1 MEKVM
6 KVANISQQNIKNY
19 TSRLPQK
26 QNFNGAVRLIGDA
39 NKALM
44 KKIETGGFFLEFVLL
59 DLMGMVLPRV
69 YQGFNRNK
77 KELGHLNYKAG
88 TEEFLRESITGP
100 SMFLIPLAT
109 VVLAG
114 KLLGKGVQI
123 NGSTMKK
130 FTSIFKKTGASMAQD
145 SVETLQKGFA
155 GELFDELFTKNAKRI
170 KDASFAGLKSLD
182 EYKQEFIRTLTE
194 GLGGKAQ
201 KTKGKFC
208 DLIADINS
216 TYFKKV
222 NTESIDVILPDKT
235 ASSVA
240 GNMFDDARKFMTDVI
255 PSCKVTISDMAEKG
269 KQITSETINST
280 IEGFNA
286 LRRNGRKVMCTVGA
300 VLLSSFLSI
309 IPKIYQITKTNPALE
324 GISEGGK
331 K

>member
-1 MEKVM
+1 M
-6 KVANISQQNIKNY
+6 KVANISQQNVTSYKN
-19 TSRLPQK
+19 RLPQK

-109 VVLAG
+109 VALAG
-114 KLLGKGVQI
+114 KVLGKGVQI

-130 FTSIFKKTGASMAQD
+130 FTSIFKKTGSNMVQD
-145 SVETLQKGFA
+145 SVEALQKGFA

-170 KDASFAGLKSLD
+170 KEASFAGLKSLE
-182 EYKQEFIRTLTE
+182 EYKQEFVKTLTE
-194 GLGGKAQ
+194 GLGNKSL

-235 ASSVA
+235 ASTVA
-240 GNMFDDARKFMTDVI
+240 GNMFDDARKFMTDII
-255 PSCKVTISDMAEKG
+255 PSCKITISDMAEKG
-269 KQITSETINST
+269 KQISAEVINST
-280 IEGFNA
+280 IEGFNT
-286 LRRNGRKVMCTVGA
+286 LRKNGRKFMCVVGA
-300 VLLSSFLSI
+300 ILLSSFLSI

>member
-1 MEKVM
+1 M
-6 KVANISQQNIKNY
+6 KVANISQQSISNY
-19 TSRLPQK
+19 TNKLPQK
-26 QNFNGAVRLIGDA
+26 QNFNGAVRIIGDA

-109 VVLAG
+109 VMIAG
-114 KLLGKGVQI
+114 KALGKGVQI
-123 NGSTMKK
+123 NGNTMKK
-130 FTSIFKKTGASMAQD
+130 FISIFKKTGNNMAQD
-145 SVETLQKGFA
+145 SVEALQKGFA

-170 KDASFAGLKSLD
+170 KDASFAGLKTLN
-182 EYKQEFIRTLTE
+182 EYKQEFVKILTD
-194 GLGGKAQ
+194 GISDKSQ

-208 DLIADINS
+208 DLIADINA

-222 NTESIDVILPDKT
+222 NTENIDVILPDKT
-235 ASSVA
+235 TSAIA
-240 GNMFDDARKFMTDVI
+240 GNMFDDAKKFMTDII
-255 PSCKVTISDMAEKG
+255 PSCKATISEITKKG
-269 KQITSETINST
+269 KEISTDVINST
-280 IEGFNA
+280 IDGFNT
-286 LRRNGRKVMCTVGA
+286 LRKNGRKTMCLVGGI
-300 VLLSSFLSI
+300 LLSSFLSI

-324 GISEGGK
+324 GIGEGSK

>member
-1 MEKVM
+1 M
-6 KVANISQQNIKNY
+6 KVANISQQNIPNY
-19 TSRLPQK
+19 TNRLPQK

-114 KLLGKGVQI
+114 KALGKGVQI
-123 NGSTMKK
+123 NGNTLKK
-130 FTSIFKKTGASMAQD
+130 FTSVFKKTGANMAQD
-145 SVETLQKGFA
+145 SVEKLQKGFA
-155 GELFDELFTKNAKRI
+155 GELFDELFTKNAKRL
-170 KDASFAGLKSLD
+170 KDGAFAGLKTLN
-182 EYKQEFIRTLTE
+182 EYKQEFVQTLTE
-194 GLGGKAQ
+194 GLGEKTQ

-208 DLIADINS
+208 DLIADINA

-222 NTESIDVILPDKT
+222 NTESIEVITPDKV
-235 ASSVA
+235 SSAAA
-240 GNMFDDARKFMTDVI
+240 GNMFDDIRKFMTDVI
-255 PSCKVTISDMAEKG
+255 PSCKNTVSEMAQKG
-269 KQITSETINST
+269 KEVTSEAINST
-280 IEGFNA
+280 IEGFDT
-286 LRRNGRKVMCTVGA
+286 LRKNGRKFMCVVGA
-300 VLLSSFLSI
+300 ILLSSFLSI
-309 IPKIYQITKTNPALE
+309 IPKIYQITKTNPALD
-324 GISEGGK
+324 GIADGGK
-331 K
+331 KQ

>member
-1 MEKVM
+1 M
-6 KVANISQQNIKNY
+6 KVANISQQNVTSYKN
-19 TSRLPQK
+19 RLPQK

-109 VVLAG
+109 VALAG
-114 KLLGKGVQI
+114 KVLGKGVQI

-130 FTSIFKKTGASMAQD
+130 FTSIFKKTGSNMAQD
-145 SVETLQKGFA
+145 SVEALQKGFA

-170 KDASFAGLKSLD
+170 KEASFAGLKSLE
-182 EYKQEFIRTLTE
+182 EYKQEFVKTLTE
-194 GLGGKAQ
+194 GLGNKSQ

-235 ASSVA
+235 ASTVA
-240 GNMFDDARKFMTDVI
+240 GNMFDDARKFMTDII
-255 PSCKVTISDMAEKG
+255 PSCKITISDMAEKG
-269 KQITSETINST
+269 KQISAEVINST
-280 IEGFNA
+280 IDGFNA
-286 LRRNGRKVMCTVGA
+286 LRKNGRKFMCVIGA
-300 VLLSSFLSI
+300 ILLSSFLSI

>member
-1 MEKVM
+1 M
-6 KVANISQQNIKNY
+6 KVANISQHNISSY
-19 TSRLPQK
+19 ASRLPQQ

-109 VVLAG
+109 VAIAG

-123 NGSTMKK
+123 NSNTMKK
-130 FTSIFKKTGASMAQD
+130 FISVFKKTGANMTQE
-145 SVETLQKGFA
+145 SVENLQKGFA
-155 GELFDELFTKNAKRI
+155 GGLFDELFTKNTKRI
-170 KDASFAGLKSLD
+170 KDASFEGLKSLD
-182 EYKQEFIRTLTE
+182 EYKKEFVKTLTE
-194 GLGGKAQ
+194 GLGNKTQKA
-201 KTKGKFC
+201 KGKFC
-208 DLIADINS
+208 DLVADINAN
-216 TYFKKV
+216 YFKKV
-222 NTESIDVILPDKT
+222 NTDHIDVILPEKT

-240 GNMFDDARKFMTDVI
+240 GNMFDDARKFMTDII
-255 PSCKVTISDMAEKG
+255 PSCKTTISDIAEKG
-269 KQITSETINST
+269 KEISNETINST
-280 IEGFNA
+280 IDGFNN
-286 LRRNGRKVMCTVGA
+286 LRKNGRKVMCTVGA

-324 GISEGGK
+324 GISEEGK